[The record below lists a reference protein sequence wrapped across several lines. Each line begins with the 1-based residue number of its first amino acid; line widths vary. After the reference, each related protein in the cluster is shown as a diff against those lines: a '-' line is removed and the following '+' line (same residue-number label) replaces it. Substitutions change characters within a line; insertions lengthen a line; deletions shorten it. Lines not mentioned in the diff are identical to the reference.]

1 MTISMESTTGADLWR
16 RIDAEGEGALAKK
29 MGIEIL
35 EASPLRVVARMP
47 VEGNTQPYRLLHGGA
62 SCVLAETAASIGAA
76 LHAGRDRIALG
87 TELNASHHRSAT
99 GGDLTAV
106 ASQVHGG
113 RAAATYEVVI
123 CDDADRRI
131 CTARVT
137 CAIRPRSQHAAL
149 ERVR

>member
-1 MTISMESTTGADLWR
+1 MTISTEIISGADLWQ
-16 RIDAEGEGALAKK
+16 RIDADGEGALSEK

-62 SCVLAETAASIGAA
+62 SCVLAETVASIAAA
-76 LHAGRDRIALG
+76 LHAGPDQIALG

-99 GGDLTAV
+99 SGDITAV

-113 RAAATYEVVI
+113 RTAATYEVVI

-137 CAIRPRSQHAAL
+137 CAIRPRSKHAAL
-149 ERVR
+149 DRVR